1 MTDPRS
7 PSDWQ
12 DALPKDLPLQEFA
25 LRGVRADLARQQLFD
40 PEVRQLEGK
49 IEGQAALQYVCW
61 RRSAIWI
68 ALAALAIALVFGLI
82 SFVEALGRTDE
93 DLYRQ
98 FSEAQIEQAEKSMKE
113 RGLSSEKIAEA
124 IRKDVEKGA
133 PLIRDLNTIG
143 SSLETLLFLATAGA
157 VAFLAMA
164 GLRWDHIESSRKAL
178 RFALLSALGVPLA
191 CSLVP
196 WNMMVD
202 AERLEGLGQRL
213 QDVEQFRTATGLLV
227 AMTLFTKVGPAV
239 IGMCAGVIRGA
250 MTLKTLLPESFLPGW
265 TVLAFAPVYA
275 VLMITV
281 IVLVHQMQGDLVLL
295 LGVGALIAS
304 PMSYVLMGEGI
315 LAPMSG
321 EEASSKIQEG
331 RKRATGFYLLGAV
344 LISIWMFEST
354 DLGVVDAI
362 SFLFSAI
369 GTALLISTAAADL
382 QIQLIGSSWRQ
393 LDDLKSSEL
402 ADNLEHKLE
411 ELSGADLA

>member
-68 ALAALAIALVFGLI
+68 ALAALAIALLFGLI
-82 SFVEALGRTDE
+82 SFAESLGRSD
-93 DLYRQ
+93 DDMWSQ
-98 FSEAQIEQAEKSMKE
+98 MFGEQVESAL
-113 RGLSSEKIAEA
+113 RDQGLSDERIKRQLGEAKKATLPIA
-124 IRKDVEKGA
+124 
-133 PLIRDLNTIG
+133 RDLNSID
-143 SSLETLLFLATAGA
+143 SSLGTLLFLGTVGA
-157 VAFLAMA
+157 VAFLALA
-164 GLRWDHIESSRKAL
+164 GLRWDHVEASRKAL

-191 CSLVP
+191 CALVP

-202 AERLEGLGQRL
+202 TDALKGAAGASADAIDQIK
-213 QDVEQFRTATGLLV
+213 VGTGLLV
-227 AMTLFTKVGPAV
+227 AVALFTKVGPAV
-239 IGMCAGVIRGA
+239 IGLCAGVIRGA

-281 IVLVHQMQGDLVLL
+281 IVLVHQMQGNIVLL
-295 LGVGALIAS
+295 AGVAALIAS
-304 PMSYVLMGEGI
+304 PMSYVLMGDQI

-321 EEASSKIQEG
+321 EEASSKI
-331 RKRATGFYLLGAV
+331 RTSRSRATTFYLIGSTAIAVWMLENTELG
-344 LISIWMFEST
+344 F
-354 DLGVVDAI
+354 VDAI
-362 SFLFSAI
+362 GFLFSAI

-393 LDDLKSSEL
+393 LDQLKSSEL